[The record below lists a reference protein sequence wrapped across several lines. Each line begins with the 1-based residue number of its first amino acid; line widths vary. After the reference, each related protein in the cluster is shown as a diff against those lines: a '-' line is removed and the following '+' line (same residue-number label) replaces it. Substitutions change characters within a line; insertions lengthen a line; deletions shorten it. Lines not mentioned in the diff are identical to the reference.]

1 MIDVRPVG
9 YVVGW
14 LIGLL
19 GVLMICPIVVDFHDG
34 NANYRAFAV
43 SLVLTVT
50 TGAALTMACAEGWRT
65 DLSLRQGFLLTTGAW
80 VAFILASTLPLM
92 LGAPGLDLGDALF
105 ETTSALTTTGGTV
118 IVGLEFLPRGVL
130 VWRML
135 LTWVGGVGI
144 VLMALILLP
153 VLNIGGMQMLRNSDF
168 NTLGKVLPRAK
179 EIVVSCA
186 IVYILLTFVCALGYV
201 WSGMSGFDGVMHAMG
216 TVATGGMGNY
226 DSSFSAFSPAAQYV
240 GTIFMLLGA
249 MSFVR
254 FVQFARGDRRALWGD
269 SQIRAFLGIYAAFCL
284 AMVVAR
290 LLQAE
295 PLSER
300 MLREVLFNMASV
312 ITTTGY
318 ASTDYTLWGS
328 MAETLFFCAMMICG
342 CSGSTSGGPKVFRY
356 QLLLANIAVELKRL
370 HSPNI
375 VATPRFQGREISDDV
390 MRSVMAY
397 FMAFFLTLGLGAVAL
412 VLLGL
417 DPVTAI
423 SGAATSL
430 TNVGPGFGP
439 LIGPSGNFA
448 SLPEPAIW
456 VMTVLML
463 VGRLEL
469 MAVYV
474 LFTARFW
481 RV

>member
-1 MIDVRPVG
+1 MIDIRPVG

-19 GVLMICPIVVDFHDG
+19 GVMMVCPIVVDFQDG
-34 NANYRAFAV
+34 DANYRAFAV

-80 VAFILASTLPLM
+80 VAFIMASTLPLM
-92 LGAPGLDLGDALF
+92 LGAPGLDLGRALF

-118 IVGLEFLPRGVL
+118 MPGLEHLPRGVL

-168 NTLGKVLPRAK
+168 NTLGKVLPRAR
-179 EIVVSCA
+179 EIVVSCGL
-186 IVYILLTFVCALGYV
+186 VYVVLTLVCALGYV

-226 DSSFSAFSPAAQYV
+226 DSSFAAFSPAAQYV
-240 GTIFMLLGA
+240 CTVFMLLGA

-269 SQIRAFLGIYAAFCL
+269 SQIRAFLAIYAAFCL
-284 AMVVAR
+284 ALVLAR
-290 LLQAE
+290 VLRAE
-295 PLSER
+295 PVSER

-356 QLLLANIAVELKRL
+356 QLLLANVAVELKRL
-370 HSPNI
+370 HRPNI
-375 VATPRFQGREISDDV
+375 IATPRFQGQVITEDV
-390 MRSVMAY
+390 TRSVMAY

-430 TNVGPGFGP
+430 SNVGPGLGP
-439 LIGPSGNFA
+439 VIGPTGNFS
-448 SLPEPAIW
+448 SLPDPAIW
-456 VMTVLML
+456 VLTLLML

-469 MAVYV
+469 LAVYV
-474 LFTARFW
+474 LFSTAFW
-481 RV
+481 RA